1 MFFRYIFIFFIMLTL
16 AGCKSRAF
24 NEMYYGKKRSSQDA
38 GKSDFSKDS
47 KYSSESNI
55 DRLDKFEINEQERS
69 YLKNYHR
76 SMDSTRDGRRK
87 KVFGG
92 WLPDKE

>member
-1 MFFRYIFIFFIMLTL
+1 MNNKYILILFSGLILS
-16 AGCKSRAF
+16 ACKSKVF
-24 NEMYYGKKRSSQDA
+24 NEMYYGNKESSQETK
-38 GKSDFSKDS
+38 KSVFKDS

-55 DRLDKFEINEQERS
+55 DRLDKTEINEHERS

-76 SMDSTRDGRRK
+76 SMDSTREGRRK

-92 WLPDKE
+92 WLPDRD